1 MQGQRARRL
10 ANVSTLLALIL
21 GAAAVALGAA
31 AVELD
36 VADVVVQGAAAAVRE
51 LVTDACPPIRWDAPW
66 VQRLE
71 LHLVVDGYQLQF
83 QGLHLDMVDDDS
95 RAQHLH
101 LRVVDDY
108 QIPGRRLAV
117 TNDYRIQE
125 TCPVDASVQRQ
136 NPTVHG

>member
-10 ANVSTLLALIL
+10 ANVSALLALPL

-36 VADVVVQGAAAAVRE
+36 DADVAQGAAAVVRE

-66 VQRLE
+66 AQRLE
-71 LHLVVDGYQLQF
+71 VHLVVDGYQLQV
-83 QGLHLDMVDDDS
+83 QRLHLDMVVEDS
-95 RAQHLH
+95 QVQPLH

-108 QIPGRRLAV
+108 RIQGTCLAAM
-117 TNDYRIQE
+117 DHYWIQE
-125 TCPVDASVQRQ
+125 TCPVDA
-136 NPTVHG
+136 